1 MKKMNLTREQAQRF
15 CDPIIEFLQ
24 RNPELV
30 KKIGRKIEEIQRKNN
45 NTQGFEKKINN
56 FIYLCGRSNLI
67 RVVNIHKLQYNE
79 RNGRSQTLRD

>member
-15 CDPIIEFLQ
+15 CDPIIKFLQ

-45 NTQGFEKKINN
+45 NTQGFEKK
-56 FIYLCGRSNLI
+56 
-67 RVVNIHKLQYNE
+67 
-79 RNGRSQTLRD
+79 D